1 MTSPLRLI
9 TPGARQALATAIHAG
24 RLLVPFTELAL
35 RRYVGSQH
43 SGPLAKELGRLVS
56 LGLTAELLAEV
67 LGMLEGEAEVPR
79 TELVWSGPDEV
90 GAETRDTGVVL
101 RELFAG
107 AQRRVLVAG
116 YAVHQGRQVFEVLAQ
131 RMTELPEL
139 VVDLFLNVAR
149 PYGDTSAA
157 DAILYEFG
165 TRFRKMD
172 WPGARLPSVYFD
184 PRSLAE
190 SGKKR
195 AVLHAK
201 CVVVDDAQAFVTSA
215 NFTEAAQER
224 NIEVGVLLH
233 DAAVARSLVAQ
244 FEQLVAGGH
253 LKSVPGL

>member
-1 MTSPLRLI
+1 MTSPLRLLA
-9 TPGARQALATAIHAG
+9 PRARGDLAAAIQAG
-24 RLLVPFTELAL
+24 RLTSPFTELAL
-35 RRYVGSQH
+35 RRYVGAQLAA
-43 SGPLAKELGRLVS
+43 PLAVELGRLVA
-56 LGLTAELLAEV
+56 LGLTAELLTEV
-67 LGMLEGEAEVPR
+67 LGMLEPDAEVPR
-79 TELVWSGPDEV
+79 TELVWTGPDAV

-101 RELFAG
+101 RELFGG

-116 YAVHQGRQVFEVLAQ
+116 YAVHQGKQVFEVLAQ
-131 RMTELPEL
+131 RMQALPEL
-139 VVDLFLNVAR
+139 RVELFLNVAR

-157 DAILYEFG
+157 DALLYEFV
-165 TRFRKMD
+165 TRFRALD
-172 WPGARLPSVYFD
+172 WPGERLPTVYFD

-190 SGKKR
+190 PGKKR

-201 CVVVDDAQAFVTSA
+201 CVVVDDTRAFVTSA

-244 FEQLVAGGH
+244 FEQLVGAGH